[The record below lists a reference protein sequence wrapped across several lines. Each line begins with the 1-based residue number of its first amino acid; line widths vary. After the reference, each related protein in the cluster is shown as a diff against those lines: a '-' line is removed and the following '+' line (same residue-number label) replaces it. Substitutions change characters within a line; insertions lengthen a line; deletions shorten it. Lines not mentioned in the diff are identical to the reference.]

1 MADIGE
7 GKGDFRKSKTGEKL
21 MNVFMFIT
29 WGILGGMYMYLGEY
43 THAAFA
49 FGIGA
54 LWIKGEKQDV

>member
-1 MADIGE
+1 
-7 GKGDFRKSKTGEKL
+7 